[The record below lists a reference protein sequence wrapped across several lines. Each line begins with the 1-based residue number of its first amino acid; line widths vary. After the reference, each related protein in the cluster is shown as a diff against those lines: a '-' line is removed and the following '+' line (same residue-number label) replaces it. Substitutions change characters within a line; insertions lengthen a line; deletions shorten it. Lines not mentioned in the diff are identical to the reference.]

1 MAWFSV
7 LSFCESRIVL
17 HGLVGS
23 DILDD
28 HSETSN
34 MNAYFEG
41 TSCANGDA
49 SCISIAIGASS
60 LPSCKTDPT
69 HLAVDLKKN
78 DASLPSIIFSIK
90 ESQESIIY

>member
-7 LSFCESRIVL
+7 LSFCEARIVL

-41 TSCANGDA
+41 TSCANSDASVLLKNLQYDCA
-49 SCISIAIGASS
+49 SCISIAIGFIQSA
-60 LPSCKTDPT
+60 L
-69 HLAVDLKKN
+69 VQN
-78 DASLPSIIFSIK
+78 
-90 ESQESIIY
+90 